1 MYQIWDKLNSFIY
14 KSVGTNKSVYN
25 KEKTPKDAKMDYE
38 ISMIESHINQ
48 KELFQDFQQI
58 TNIDGH
64 NKEVTSIIKYL
75 EKEKLYM
82 TQLLEIKKKDNAITI
97 DEVIYN
103 THIKELLHRFQ
114 LLHKLLELKKD
125 SEWYIIND

>member
-1 MYQIWDKLNSFIY
+1 MYQIWSFIY
-14 KSVGTNKSVYN
+14 KIMGINKPISN
-25 KEKTPKDAKMDYE
+25 KEKTPRNAKIDSE
-38 ISMIESHINQ
+38 ISIIESRINQ
-48 KELFQDFQQI
+48 TELFQDFQKI
-58 TNIDGH
+58 TNIDGR
-64 NKEVTSIIKYL
+64 NIAVPSIIKYL

-82 TQLLEIKKKDNAITI
+82 TKLLEIKKKDNLITI

-125 SEWYIIND
+125 SDWYIINN

>member
-1 MYQIWDKLNSFIY
+1 MYQIWDKVNNFIY
-14 KSVGTNKSVYN
+14 KSVGINKAVSN
-25 KEKTPKDAKMDYE
+25 KEKTPEDIKIDSE
-38 ISMIESHINQ
+38 ISIIESHINQ
-48 KELFQDFQQI
+48 SELFQDFQQI

-64 NKEVTSIIKYL
+64 NKAVSSIIKYL

-82 TQLLEIKKKDNAITI
+82 TQFLEIKKKDNTITI

-114 LLHKLLELKKD
+114 QLHKLSELKKD
-125 SEWYIIND
+125 REWDIIND